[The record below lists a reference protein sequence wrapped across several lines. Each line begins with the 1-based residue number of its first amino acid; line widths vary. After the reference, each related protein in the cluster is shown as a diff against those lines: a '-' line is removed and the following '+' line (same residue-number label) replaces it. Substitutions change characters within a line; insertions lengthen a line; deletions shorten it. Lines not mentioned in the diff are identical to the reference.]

1 MRDTET
7 SRFSGDA
14 DSLFRDKANRG
25 QVLPNMADRN
35 IVVVALRGRIRVRPG
50 DTPLQKSSGVAFP
63 PPPLFL
69 GLRCCI
75 SETIV
80 SSVIREMVLVH
91 RTGVTS
97 QLNMLFDCTKHTE
110 RRHIYGF

>member
-50 DTPLQKSSGVAFP
+50 DTPLQKSSGVAS
-63 PPPLFL
+63 PPLSL
-69 GLRCCI
+69 GLRCRI

-80 SSVIREMVLVH
+80 SSVIREMVLAH